1 VLAWIFYF
9 NINVTNNLSLPNPQ
23 SLIRMQYC
31 HNPNCQQPVNP
42 FGVENCQTCGEKLT
56 WLQDRYN
63 IIQLLGREEFH
74 QTYLATDTQDKFGDC
89 AIAQLIPTRKMR
101 YSPETLE
108 IAQHNFQKK
117 ARQLSQLPSHPQIG
131 KVIDSFERGNH
142 LYLVREYIP
151 GKNSKEQVKTSGK
164 FNETKIWQLLQDL
177 LPVLDLIHQAN
188 LIHGNL
194 KPENIILRPNSDLAT
209 YTPVL
214 VDFEIPDLGYPHYNL
229 AYAPLEQIRGHGC
242 PASDLYSLGVCC
254 IRLLTGCF
262 PEADENDELYDPME
276 GTWLWRW
283 LPGGKEVSSRLVEVL
298 EGLLAETVKNR
309 SQSAKELRHTIQ
321 SYQQETSRGEI
332 VLQRSPIVYPAI
344 ATNPNFPL
352 NEFSFRVIQVGH
364 QGQQL
369 DLSQHSAKYFS
380 ENLGEGISLDMI
392 HIPGGTFEMG
402 SPATEEGRFDS
413 EGPQHSVTVSPFF
426 LGKFAV
432 TQRQWEKIMQAKPS
446 HFRSPDRPVEQVSWH
461 EAVEFCQRLS
471 RQTNKNYRLPTEA
484 EWEYAAKAGSNTPFC
499 YGETLTT
506 DLANYDGTQTYA
518 SGSKGIYRRQT
529 INVGN
534 FPPNQFGLYDMHGN
548 VWEWCADPWHENYE
562 DAPNDSNIWLASSEE
577 QYKVLRGGSC
587 GNHPRFCRSSERGKG
602 LADYWYYVIGFRV
615 ACS

>member
-1 VLAWIFYF
+1 
-9 NINVTNNLSLPNPQ
+9 
-23 SLIRMQYC
+23 MQYC

-42 FGVENCQTCGEKLT
+42 FGVEFCQSCGEKIK

-63 IIQLLGREEFH
+63 IIQLLGRGEFS
-74 QTYLATDTQDKFGDC
+74 QTYLATDTQDRFGDC
-89 AIAQLIPTRKMR
+89 TIKQLIPTRKMQ
-101 YSPETLE
+101 YSPE
-108 IAQHNFQKK
+108 IFQTAKDTFK
-117 ARQLSQLPSHPQIG
+117 ERARQLSQLPSHPQIG
-131 KVIDSFERGNH
+131 RVIDYFEEGNN

-151 GKNSKEQVKTSGK
+151 GKNLKEEIENTGN
-164 FNETKIWQLLQDL
+164 FNEVKIWQLLQDL
-177 LPVLDLIHQAN
+177 LPVLSLIHEAN

-194 KPENIILRPNSDLAT
+194 KPENIILRLNSDLVT
-209 YTPVL
+209 HSYVL
-214 VDFEIPDLGYPHYNL
+214 LDLEIPQVGLPHPNL
-229 AYAPLEQIRGHGC
+229 AYAPIEQVRGSGF

-254 IRLLTGCF
+254 ARLLTGCF
-262 PEADENDELYDPME
+262 PEANEGDELYDGME

-283 LPGGKEVSSRLVEVL
+283 LPGGKDVSPQLVEVL
-298 EGLLAETVKNR
+298 QGLLVETVKNR
-309 SQSAKELRHTIQ
+309 YQSAKQLLATIQ
-321 SYQQETSRGEI
+321 TYQQQTE
-332 VLQRSPIVYPAI
+332 VLVGSTDQDSVEQRSPLPIVYPAI

-352 NEFSFRVIQVGH
+352 DECSFRVVKVGH
-364 QGQQL
+364 QGQQI
-369 DLSQHSAKYFS
+369 DTTQHSAKFFT
-380 ENLGEGISLDMI
+380 ENLGEGINLDMVY
-392 HIPGGTFEMG
+392 IPGGTYQMG
-402 SPATEEGRFDS
+402 SPATEAGRFDS
-413 EGPQHSVTVSPFF
+413 ESPQHQVTVSPFF

-446 HFRSPDRPVEQVSWH
+446 HFRGPDRPVEQVSWH

-471 RQTNKNYRLPTEA
+471 QKTKKNYRLPTEA
-484 EWEYAAKAGSNTPFC
+484 EWEYAAKAATTTPFC

-506 DLANYDGTQTYA
+506 DLANYDGTQIYG

-534 FPPNQFGLYDMHGN
+534 FPPNQFGLYEMHGN

-562 DAPNDSNIWLASSEE
+562 GAPTDSSIWSASSEE